1 MRYLFLIFLS
11 AYEQSN
17 STINSTLVREK
28 QDESKKKKKI
38 NIKINLLIP
47 YFFAN
52 YVKALVLKYIRNKIE
67 KKRMK
72 LLEITLSVICWRY
85 IIIFRRH
92 KKSLYLTPLLRL
104 ENTILQCLIIKMI
117 KKCWY
122 YWYMI

>member
-17 STINSTLVREK
+17 STINSTLVRER

-67 KKRMK
+67 KKG
-72 LLEITLSVICWRY
+72 
-85 IIIFRRH
+85 
-92 KKSLYLTPLLRL
+92 
-104 ENTILQCLIIKMI
+104 
-117 KKCWY
+117 
-122 YWYMI
+122 